1 MYPQHS
7 HACYL
12 DSGSA
17 KPKDYTYIKGV
28 LDDALTG
35 FAAKAGPLKVQRQRR
50 GSLSCTHKIDF
61 PCLKQSSADNGME
74 AWYAIHHM
82 REFVRDQHDL
92 LLPTNLQRRGE
103 DLANATDEELRAEF
117 ARIQQTICTIIHKDV
132 CTTGGLFFYGLKPP
146 SNKEIETR
154 LLASRDDR
162 PFNTLEGVRPFP
174 LKP

>member
-35 FAAKAGPLKVQRQRR
+35 FAATAGPLKVQRQRR

-61 PCLKQSSADNGME
+61 PCLKQSSADNEME

-82 REFVRDQHDL
+82 REFVRDRRQL
-92 LLPTNLQRRGE
+92 MLPSSLQKWGH
-103 DLANATDEELRAEF
+103 DLANCTDADLRLEF
-117 ARIQQTICTIIHKDV
+117 YRIQQKLARIEHKDV

-174 LKP
+174 PKP